1 MALAQKIT
9 PEQEQLQRSL
19 QQVWAKKDLSQ
30 DIKVQQSLS
39 LINSFIVKNPAQV
52 TPELAKAFSE
62 ELNKIKAAVNKVWK
76 EYDNFLVRNYNPY
89 YWKTEDV
96 VKVDEARA
104 ELKERIS
111 RMSTALERAS
121 SRLHR
126 FATFDPDAP
135 STFKFPGVRIA
146 TKEDDLQAAIEGISV
161 YLQECN
167 KLQKPI
173 EEMAAVL
180 EKVDISRENTKTFG
194 KILTGTAIII
204 TGMWLGAVL
213 GLGTAGT
220 AAVGGTAGGV
230 AEVTENVLGE
240 GRLPTAGEFTKGVA
254 FGALLGGLSHLRIG
268 GHALAHTTE
277 ATAAAGTARAVFV
290 LAEAEGIGMA
300 TVRTITTVAREAQPI
315 IRVGAQTTKA
325 GKTAAK
331 ELFSDK
337 SEEYEVASR

>member
-96 VKVDEARA
+96 VRVDEARA
-104 ELKERIS
+104 ELKERIG
-111 RMSTALERAS
+111 RMSTALERAA
-121 SRLHR
+121 SRLNR

-135 STFKFPGVRIA
+135 SAFKFPGIKIA
-146 TKEDDLQAAIEGISV
+146 TKEDDLQAAIEGIDV
-161 YLQECN
+161 YLQEVN
-167 KLQKPI
+167 HLQKPI

-180 EKVDISRENTKTFG
+180 EKTNISRENTKTFG
-194 KILTGTAIII
+194 KVLTGTAIIV

-220 AAVGGTAGGV
+220 AAVGGASGGV
-230 AEVTENVLGE
+230 ATTAESVLGE
-240 GRLPTAGEFTKGVA
+240 GQLPTVGELTKGVA
-254 FGALLGGLSHLRIG
+254 FGAVLGGLSHLHIG
-268 GHALAHTTE
+268 GHALAHTRE
-277 ATAAAGTARAVFV
+277 AAAAAGTARAVFV

-300 TVRTITTVAREAQPI
+300 TVRTITTVVREAQPV
-315 IRVGAQTTKA
+315 IRVGAQTTKV
-325 GKTAAK
+325 GKTAVK
-331 ELFSDK
+331 ELYSDK
-337 SEEYEVASR
+337 SNEYAFASR